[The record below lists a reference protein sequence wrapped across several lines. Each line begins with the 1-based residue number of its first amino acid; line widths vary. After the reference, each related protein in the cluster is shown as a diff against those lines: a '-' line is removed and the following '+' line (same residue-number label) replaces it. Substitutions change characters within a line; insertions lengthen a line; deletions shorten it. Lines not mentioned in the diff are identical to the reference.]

1 MMSLKTCFLFFTF
14 SCLPSTHFTV
24 SHQKNSGPP
33 CHGSRVAISVLTSH
47 IHTIP
52 CKRREKV
59 IFRSLHKRKEY
70 FPFRNSLASLALL
83 WLIPSISRWGIRIY
97 QLWSQLHSNY
107 KVGKEA
113 HKNSQRKY
121 GLPLRRGNGHWVR
134 KKKYSHRTC
143 PLIILHTLLSRIYI
157 YNYWPIFTFDLES
170 QFSLRSLFL
179 NVSSHFINIL

>member
-1 MMSLKTCFLFFTF
+1 MYTF
-14 SCLPSTHFTV
+14 HS
-24 SHQKNSGPP
+24 
-33 CHGSRVAISVLTSH
+33 LTSEKLRPSLSWQQSGYLSADLTYSH
-47 IHTIP
+47 YTMQE
-52 CKRREKV
+52 KREGHFY

-134 KKKYSHRTC
+134 KKNYSHCTC